1 MTYGTSAQKI
11 HRNNGSVKFGQVME
25 EDITDSH
32 IKITS
37 TNMQNLN
44 TNTARPS
51 PPRVKCSCSTLR
63 FKTEGMSHCQ
73 ESSQHRYKE
82 MTAIKK

>member
-1 MTYGTSAQKI
+1 MIKI

-44 TNTARPS
+44 TNTNTNTNTARPS
-51 PPRVKCSCSTLR
+51 PPISAHAL
-63 FKTEGMSHCQ
+63 H
-73 ESSQHRYKE
+73 
-82 MTAIKK
+82 